1 MRNETWVIAEPRSVR
16 TALVANA
23 SDAEGEVA
31 TTGGPITSLIVSTT
45 AGSVRVQGHD
55 RLDIELDVLSLSE
68 RPLAATLTDDT
79 FKVSYDFTGI
89 EGIARRVQGLRDQD
103 SAEIVVR
110 VPRGASVKVTT
121 VRADV
126 SVQDI
131 DAPVSVTTVDGSVET
146 IAVTGSFS
154 ASTAAGRVS
163 CSDQVGPVA
172 VRTATGSVHVA
183 GQLSRADVSTV
194 SGEVSIETST
204 GASLVTAKTISS
216 KVALRVP
223 AETGVDLRVRSV
235 SGAISLDGAD
245 LRGAR
250 TQGGRT
256 QGGRTAPV
264 EVAEPGATVFL
275 TANSV
280 SGDVVVSR
288 GE

>member
-16 TALVANA
+16 TTAVANA
-23 SDAEGEVA
+23 SDAASENAGDV
-31 TTGGPITSLIVSTT
+31 TTGGPITSVVVSTT

-55 RLDIELDVLSLSE
+55 RLDVELDVVSLSE
-68 RPLAATLTDDT
+68 RPLAAILTDDT

-103 SAEIVVR
+103 SAELVVR
-110 VPRGASVKVTT
+110 VPRSASVKVTT

-126 SVQDI
+126 TVQDVT
-131 DAPVSVTTVDGSVET
+131 APVSVTTVDGSVET
-146 IAVTGSFS
+146 LAVTGHVTL
-154 ASTAAGRVS
+154 STAAGRVS

-172 VRTATGSVHVA
+172 VRTATGSVRVA

-204 GASLVTAKTISS
+204 GASLVTAKTISA

-223 AETGVDLRVRSV
+223 PETGVDLRVRSV
-235 SGAISLDGAD
+235 TGTISLDGTD
-245 LRGAR
+245 LRPAR

-256 QGGRTAPV
+256 AFV
-264 EVAEPGATVFL
+264 EFAEPGAPVFL
-275 TANSV
+275 TASSV